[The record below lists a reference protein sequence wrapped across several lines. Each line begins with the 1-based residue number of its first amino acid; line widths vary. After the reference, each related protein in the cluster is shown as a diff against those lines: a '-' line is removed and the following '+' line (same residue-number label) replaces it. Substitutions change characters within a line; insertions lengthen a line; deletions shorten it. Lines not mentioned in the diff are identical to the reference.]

1 MAASPPST
9 PQHTRTASTSSASAS
24 SPSAASSP
32 QNSAFNPSGLPA
44 SAFAAPSATAYP
56 GGPAQ
61 WGARMSGFSWALLH
75 PHLPDGDVVDRWMEE
90 LGEQFIMKADMQIA
104 TGDGSAM
111 GAFSRAGEHS
121 VQTGRAQGV
130 RSGGTSMHSAHSCC
144 LCCLRVHACSLS
156 SPTEVKNRTVV
167 LTESNWIEMK
177 MAEGVDPPTLPNPS
191 SCALLSKDLG
201 TKAQKQKKHKPLI
214 EIHSVEIEPVVAGA
228 PHPYAFRICF
238 FSGSAASIAKAGF
251 GKLKRVFSLSS
262 DFDSFLKSKVVR
274 CHSAEEC
281 SQWVTVFHCLL
292 RNTWQSKIEKE
303 ILPEPEIYKR
313 HAFVIKQHNDR
324 LVLLS
329 DFWSVR
335 EELLRTH
342 AHCPAEI
349 AQLGS
354 SADLSA
360 CSAV

>member
-1 MAASPPST
+1 MLAVLL
-9 PQHTRTASTSSASAS
+9 
-24 SPSAASSP
+24 SPSPLPLPLSP
-32 QNSAFNPSGLPA
+32 
-44 SAFAAPSATAYP
+44 
-56 GGPAQ
+56 
-61 WGARMSGFSWALLH
+61 
-75 PHLPDGDVVDRWMEE
+75 
-90 LGEQFIMKADMQIA
+90 
-104 TGDGSAM
+104 
-111 GAFSRAGEHS
+111 
-121 VQTGRAQGV
+121 
-130 RSGGTSMHSAHSCC
+130 
-144 LCCLRVHACSLS
+144 
-156 SPTEVKNRTVV
+156 EVKNRTVV

-177 MAEGVDPPTLPNPS
+177 MAEGVDPPQLPNPS
-191 SCALLSKDLG
+191 SCALLSKELG

-214 EIHSVEIEPVVAGA
+214 EIHSVEIEPIVAGA

-329 DFWSVR
+329 DFWSVPSGGAAEETKAVIAGPSARR
-335 EELLRTH
+335 ETEEQSSWLSVIVSVS
-342 AHCPAEI
+342 P
-349 AQLGS
+349 GS
-354 SADLSA
+354 V
-360 CSAV
+360 CSARFLCFLPRALCRPGSTMWK